1 MSDQQFQGVTAPM
14 SLKSPTE
21 ADLAEDKRLVDAL
34 TSLEAFPTADDNRKR
49 ILALIALEDEA
60 IDWIKDIATENVSF
74 ALFRGFLRSFLW
86 WEACER
92 RCGVCDCHLK

>member
-1 MSDQQFQGVTAPM
+1 M

-74 ALFRGFLRSFLW
+74 ALFRGFPAIVFV
-86 WEACER
+86 AG
-92 RCGVCDCHLK
+92 GVRAEKWRW